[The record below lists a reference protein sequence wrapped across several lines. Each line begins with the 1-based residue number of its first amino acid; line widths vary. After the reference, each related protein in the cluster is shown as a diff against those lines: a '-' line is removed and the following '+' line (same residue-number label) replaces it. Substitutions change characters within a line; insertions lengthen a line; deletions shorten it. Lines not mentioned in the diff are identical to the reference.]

1 MEVYVPIKFTKKS
14 NKALQMDANMMTI
27 NNFFGH
33 WFTDIDARRYP
44 DGMMILPTNNNVD
57 IYQYSSTQMKYLPKK
72 SVKKVLET
80 MLYSNKP
87 VYLAE
92 NTDRR
97 SHNDNDD
104 NKRSDPNST
113 YRIGQIKDH
122 LFKKNVYRIP
132 LTLLCDLGKVN
143 SAMKTDTKIVLTL
156 EINLNKLF
164 ESNKKVTAIPDNL
177 DALIQIYDRP
187 FIFYQEINLM
197 QQADIYGTG
206 ISRSETALRQGVLP
220 SLYQQEFEVNTEH
233 TILLAFLKAHK
244 DNSIGLKF
252 QLFMTNL
259 INTQLSTTGKI

>member
-1 MEVYVPIKFTKKS
+1 MF
-14 NKALQMDANMMTI
+14 
-27 NNFFGH
+27 
-33 WFTDIDARRYP
+33 
-44 DGMMILPTNNNVD
+44 
-57 IYQYSSTQMKYLPKK
+57 
-72 SVKKVLET
+72 
-80 MLYSNKP
+80 
-87 VYLAE
+87 
-92 NTDRR
+92 
-97 SHNDNDD
+97 
-104 NKRSDPNST
+104 
-113 YRIGQIKDH
+113 
-122 LFKKNVYRIP
+122 
-132 LTLLCDLGKVN
+132 
-143 SAMKTDTKIVLTL
+143 LTL

-164 ESNKKVTAIPDNL
+164 ESNKKVTAIPDNP

-233 TILLAFLKAHK
+233 TILLALLKAHK